1 MIQRF
6 SKMILEYLL
15 KSNVIENTDTDKE
28 YYQYGIEITISSLLN
43 IFLILVIGTVTRS
56 FFESIIFLICVIII
70 RQFTGG
76 FHADTYLKCNLIF
89 CISFIAVLILYYATA
104 KYLSTYISILITFVC
119 VSIILLNCPIE
130 HINKSIPSNKK
141 NVHKTVAALL
151 GTVYGAIGTLL
162 TAFSN
167 RYGALVIYTLSL
179 VTVLVIAAIV
189 KERRVNNENNDK
201 DK

>member
-6 SKMILEYLL
+6 SKIILEYLL

-89 CISFIAVLILYYATA
+89 CISFIAVLILCYCEIFKYIYINFNNVCLCIYYFI
-104 KYLSTYISILITFVC
+104 KLSYRTYKQ
-119 VSIILLNCPIE
+119 
-130 HINKSIPSNKK
+130 INSKQQKK
-141 NVHKTVAALL
+141 C
-151 GTVYGAIGTLL
+151 
-162 TAFSN
+162 S
-167 RYGALVIYTLSL
+167 
-179 VTVLVIAAIV
+179 
-189 KERRVNNENNDK
+189 
-201 DK
+201 